1 MSERTQRAVIT
12 GGAGSLGCVLAAELA
27 AHDIEVDAP
36 GRGVLNVSSKKSIAD
51 YFNSKPL
58 DLLICNAGI
67 TRDAPIARLNEKEW
81 DEVYQTNYLGALH
94 CAEAAI
100 PQLISKGKGHII
112 FISSFSAKHP
122 PIGLNAYASAKAAL
136 LGLVSDLSVRYGASG
151 IRVNAI
157 LPGFLETRM
166 TAEVSDERREQV
178 LAHHALGRFN
188 TCEAVAKFVRFL
200 HLEMPHTSGQQ
211 FQLDSRLDVW

>member
-1 MSERTQRAVIT
+1 MSDMRPHVVIT
-12 GGAGSLGCVLAAELA
+12 GGAGFLGRAMAAELVT
-27 AHDIEVDAP
+27 HGFDVDAP
-36 GRGVLNVSSKKSIAD
+36 NRELLDVCSKKSIED
-51 YFNSKPL
+51 YFKNQST

-67 TRDAPIARLNEKEW
+67 TRDASIARLDEAQWE
-81 DEVYQTNYLGALH
+81 EVYQTNYFGALH

-100 PQLISKGKGHII
+100 PHMISKTAGHII

-122 PIGLNAYASAKAAL
+122 PIGQNAYASAKAAL
-136 LGLVSDLSVRYGASG
+136 LGLTSDFAVRYGGSG

-157 LPGFLETRM
+157 LPGFLETPM
-166 TAEVSDERREQV
+166 TEKVSEERREQV

-188 TCEAVAKFVRFL
+188 TCEKVAKFVRFL

>member
-1 MSERTQRAVIT
+1 MNSRQPHAVIT
-12 GGAGSLGCVLAAELA
+12 GGAGSLGRAMAVEFEV
-27 AHDIEVDAP
+27 HGVKVDAP
-36 GRGVLNVSSKKSIAD
+36 SRDKLDVTSKKSIAD
-51 YFNSKPL
+51 YFLNRSL
-58 DLLICNAGI
+58 DVLICNAGI
-67 TRDAPIARLNEKEW
+67 IRDAPMARLDEAQWE
-81 DEVYQTNYLGALH
+81 EVYQTNYFGALH

-100 PQLISKGKGHII
+100 PHMSSVAAGHII

-122 PIGLNAYASAKAAL
+122 PIGQNAYASAKAAV
-136 LGLVSDLSVRYGASG
+136 LGLTSDLAVRYGASG

-157 LPGFLETRM
+157 LPGFLETPM

-188 TCEAVAKFVRFL
+188 TCEKVAKFVRFL